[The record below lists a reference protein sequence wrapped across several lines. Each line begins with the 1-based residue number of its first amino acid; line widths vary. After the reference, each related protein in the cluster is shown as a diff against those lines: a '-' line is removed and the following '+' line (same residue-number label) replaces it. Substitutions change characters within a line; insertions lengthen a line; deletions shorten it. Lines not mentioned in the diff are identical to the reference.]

1 MPTVTGFML
10 HFFAIRHF
18 EARYPEQKLD
28 AARMLNKEASQYLL
42 DKTKELTRWIE
53 EHLASNKS

>member
-1 MPTVTGFML
+1 MYN
-10 HFFAIRHF
+10 

-53 EHLASNKS
+53 ERLACNKS